1 MYAKKSSP
9 ENKCAASWAGR
20 VSILSARHAWNASSM
35 PSASFSPLLRAST
48 VSDHGSG
55 DEAKSY
61 CASRTTRTP
70 GAKGADS
77 YSADTTLTTWMDSSC
92 IASSVSYWF
101 TRARSFTTMS
111 SMYRFVAE
119 SCCSARLGFVDVAS
133 ATSTSRASFAASSNG
148 KPREPSAAS
157 SRGTREVF

>member
-1 MYAKKSSP
+1 
-9 ENKCAASWAGR
+9 
-20 VSILSARHAWNASSM
+20 M

-70 GAKGADS
+70 GTKGPDS